1 MRNKNWKIF
10 SAIAMVLGAL
20 FLASTALAQG
30 LGINEV
36 GNGLGGSLG
45 AANSDP
51 REIAGKIINFSLG
64 FLGLIA
70 VGIILYAG
78 FRWMTS
84 GGSEEKIADA
94 KKMLIAGVIGLA
106 IILSSWGIATW
117 LINRIGESVNGG
129 GGYGYSDGDTQSC
142 GCGGV
147 MSYSNGSWGACI
159 GSDCGGCY
167 GLGCGQ
173 TSCDGSSIVS
183 GCQATAQMCGD
194 GNFCNDS
201 CVCEPQGEVGDSC
214 DADTENATCDAD
226 NNRCGEYLSCN
237 PDTCLCA
244 GSPVITSVSPI
255 GGFCQNEQN
264 KSCKTDADC
273 SDFCN
278 LSAPN
283 GAPGNFITISG
294 KSFGSYLDGT
304 SKVIFLGNGTE
315 KEADKPSVLNPS
327 CTEFWSDTQIVV
339 AVPNGVSSGAIRVI
353 AADASA
359 DATND
364 ERGPVIPDFR
374 ANGIIRP
381 GLCTLTPVSGTLSKQ
396 VSYFGVNLYAGQAY
410 FGNYEQN
417 VPGLVSS
424 FTNPA
429 GLAGTSTIP
438 NISSGDSGSFVKVA
452 LSGNF
457 ENSNY
462 LAFKKEREEGEGPF
476 ISSFSPSSGNIGQYV
491 TIYGSGFGGAKGSRK
506 VFFGDVEAD
515 YVFPDV
521 CLNSVWKNEQ
531 ITVKVPAGLD
541 DGDFVIKVDLEGEV
555 ISTDKI
561 NPNYFRFDKNLELK
575 TSLCKIDPIRGPAG
589 TPVSLWGEYFGREGS
604 ESTIKFNGS
613 SANATSTITK
623 DGRADK
629 LQTFVPQTAVTGP
642 VKVLKGGV
650 YGNELNFSVGS
661 CTSNADCGVQVC
673 CPANTYKV
681 GQCAASLDSCYVDV
695 PSSVYEWQFS
705 TSFSGDEEEVDSCA
719 GLAKYLG
726 ACSVGSCPNVP
737 GTCSPY
743 LGGEVFVGDCKYDC
757 SGVSACGISGSD
769 CSYDVNSDKCLKNLG
784 ASPSCDLSEDFTY
797 TLNGKELKTKKYCNA
812 DNKWEA
818 IITSSC
824 PDGFSRGQDNK
835 CVQLDSTCY
844 TCPSGLS
851 CESVAG
857 VSRCASPKL
866 CASGSTCRDIPSS
879 LDDKCVAAKD
889 GSCDC
894 CCTIGQSAR
903 DCCSYQK
910 DGQTY
915 QLECGSTCGSD
926 TQDDGSGLG
935 VCGGCAS
942 AGSDVISRDAACNC
956 SGHSGQYCEVNSS
969 APAGY
974 CTDCSKLS
982 SESCLEH
989 SNVCC
994 LDANGT
1000 LDTSDDICRGGGENT
1015 IKEGPDKGYCAYYNC
1030 STTEANSCDNIN
1042 VFKIGTYSS
1051 QTKCQEACQEEPCVN
1066 LVSKDSCEADTRCC
1080 FDAANSKCR
1089 QGEQLTSGVDK
1100 GYCAYYGCQ
1109 IPDGG
1114 DLESASCVASKTS
1127 SIGTYKSLVE
1137 CGKYCPTPP
1146 SGAGQSCAGASVT
1159 SQNSNPATCNISVC
1173 NYPGFACLALD
1184 GSLGSSGT
1192 DCGTC
1197 CCQPKTA
1204 TTEDSCKGVNDN
1216 LICLADKGSC
1226 TGANRGLCCGCS
1238 SDNECGSPESVGC
1251 GNDTC
1256 CEARPEITSSSPANL
1271 ASGVCR
1277 NAVIKVGFNQLMD
1290 ASSLLNNVVLVEEK
1304 SYGEGVCPSG
1314 QVALSDMQQM
1324 FAVNDNIFF
1333 KAKNIIASSWQ
1344 KIVSFFGLKA
1354 RKSFADSPSSDK
1366 LYCAVSGRI
1375 YIENTANDSSIS
1387 FAPSALLSP
1396 SANHYLIVK
1405 GDEDLNSKT
1414 GVISLK
1420 GIGFNGEGYFDG
1432 ASTTE
1437 AEFIKFNDKSY
1448 KNAAIIKF
1456 TTLSSDSPMSG
1467 ICAVDRL
1474 SLEPASYLFRTS
1486 DDALNSDEDDT
1497 PGSRTFDTKADRDKA
1512 FTIKALSSNG
1522 QALQPVTGY
1531 FWDYSFDIINKSIA
1545 SGTQVASD
1553 QYLVEAA
1560 SGVSDGETNLEALL
1574 DMNRFS
1580 AAGSCNTN
1588 TSCSCSNE
1596 SCPENCCNYYLG
1608 GDGFKASS
1616 DIYVFLCDNPWPAV
1630 AVDGS
1635 WSPWVDVSG
1644 NCNGGSSC
1652 PSYNY
1657 KFHYCR
1663 DAGAKGTL
1671 DDLPAIISNPVVRG
1685 QEGAFICSSDRNV
1698 NCSSGQER
1706 CGVDRNGDG
1715 TGDGFCVWSVLK
1727 ESYFF
1732 RENLPSDGEITA
1744 LTDLRTGGKVQ
1755 VDWRSNADQA
1765 DSYKVYY
1772 LKSGASAMLFKE
1784 VKAQEA
1790 CRLEGLI
1797 NVCSTIISGLSNDVN
1812 YLFKVSVVS
1821 ASKAESAA
1829 ANEKIVMP
1837 TDKTAPS
1844 IPVSLGAELVA
1855 SSTVVISWTENTD
1868 DTVLYRLYRG
1878 IRPTAYAESYDTAK
1892 KKPGIALNSLS
1903 FPNSA
1908 FSSGLNYFALSAL
1921 DSYGNESEKSI
1932 EIEFDNNIT
1941 YEEEF

>member
-1 MRNKNWKIF
+1 
-10 SAIAMVLGAL
+10 MVIGAL
-20 FLASTALAQG
+20 FLASAALAQG

-36 GNGLGGSLG
+36 GNGLGNSLG
-45 AANSDP
+45 AVNTDP
-51 REIAGKIINFSLG
+51 RAIAARIINFSLG

-70 VGIILYAG
+70 LGIILYAG
-78 FRWMTS
+78 FKWTTS

-94 KKMLIAGVIGLA
+94 KKMLIAGVVGLI
-106 IILSSWGIATW
+106 IILSSWAIATW
-117 LINRIGESVNGG
+117 LINRIGENVNGG

-147 MSYSNGSWGACI
+147 MSYSNGIWGDCI

-173 TSCDGSSIVS
+173 ASCDGSSIVS
-183 GCQATAQMCGD
+183 GCQATAQMCGA

-201 CVCEPQGEVGDSC
+201 CLCEPQGEVGDSC

-244 GSPVITSVSPI
+244 GSPVITSISPL

-294 KSFGSYLDGT
+294 KNFGDYVEGT
-304 SKVIFLGNGTE
+304 TKVVFLGNGTE
-315 KEADKPSVLNPS
+315 KDADKPSLLNPS
-327 CTEFWSDTQIVV
+327 CTEFWTDSQIVI
-339 AVPNGVSSGAIRVI
+339 AVPSGVSSGAIRVI

-359 DATND
+359 DTTND
-364 ERGPVIPDFR
+364 ERGPIIPDFR
-374 ANGIIRP
+374 SNGIIRP
-381 GLCTLTPVSGTLSKQ
+381 GLCELSPVSGTLSNQ
-396 VSYFGVNLYAGQAY
+396 VSYFGVNLYAGEAY
-410 FGNYEQN
+410 FGNYERN
-417 VPGLVSS
+417 VPGLVSN
-424 FTNPA
+424 FVNPA
-429 GLAGTSTIP
+429 GLAGTSSIP
-438 NISSGDSGSFVKVA
+438 NIGSGDSGSFVKVV

-476 ISSFSPSSGNIGQYV
+476 ISSFSPSSGNVGQYV
-491 TIYGSGFGGAKGSRK
+491 TIYGAGFGGAKGDKK

-515 YVFPDV
+515 YAFPDV
-521 CLNSVWKNEQ
+521 CLNSVWKNDQ
-531 ITVKVPAGLD
+531 VTVKVPTGLD
-541 DGDFVIKVDLEGEV
+541 DGNFTISIDLNDEI
-555 ISTDKI
+555 ISTAKI
-561 NPNYFRFDKNLELK
+561 NPNSFRFDKNLELK

-613 SANATSTITK
+613 SANATSTILK

-629 LQTFVPQTAVTGP
+629 LESFVPQEAITGP
-642 VKVLKGGV
+642 VKVLKAGV
-650 YGNELNFSVGS
+650 YGNELNFAVGS
-661 CTSNADCGVQVC
+661 CVTNSDCGVQVC
-673 CPANTYKV
+673 CPINTYKA

-695 PSSVYEWQFS
+695 PSSVYEWKFS
-705 TSFSGDEEEVDSCA
+705 TSFSGEEENIDSCA

-726 ACSVGSCPNVP
+726 ACSIGSCPNVP

-743 LGGEVFVGDCKYDC
+743 LGGETFVGDCKYDC
-757 SGVSACGISGSD
+757 SSISACGIGGSD
-769 CSYDVNSDKCLKNLG
+769 CSYDANSDKCLQNISGLG
-784 ASPSCDLSEDFTY
+784 SGNCDLNEDFTY
-797 TLNGKELKTKKYCNA
+797 TLNGKEITTDKYCNA
-812 DNKWEA
+812 DNRWE
-818 IITSSC
+818 IIVSSSC
-824 PDGFSRGQDNK
+824 PSGFSRGQDNK
-835 CVQLDSTCY
+835 CVDLNSNCATC
-844 TCPSGLS
+844 TSGLS
-851 CESVAG
+851 CESVSG
-857 VSRCASPKL
+857 IGRCASVKL
-866 CASGSTCRDIPSS
+866 CASGATCSDIPNS
-879 LDDKCVAAKD
+879 LNDKCVASKA

-926 TQDDGSGLG
+926 TEDDGSGLG

-942 AGSDVISRDAACNC
+942 AGNDIISRDAACNC
-956 SGHSGQYCEVNSS
+956 SGHNGQYCEVNAS

-982 SESCLEH
+982 AESCLEH

-1000 LDTSDDICRGGGENT
+1000 LDASDDICRGGGDNT

-1030 STTEANSCDNIN
+1030 STTEANSCDAIN

-1066 LVSKDSCEADTRCC
+1066 LGSKDACETDTRCC
-1080 FDAANSKCR
+1080 FDAANSTCR
-1089 QGEQLTSGVDK
+1089 QGEQLSSGLDK
-1100 GYCAYYGCQ
+1100 GYCAYYGCE
-1109 IPDGG
+1109 IPSEGG
-1114 DLESASCVASKTS
+1114 LEAASCVASKES
-1127 SIGTYKSLVE
+1127 SVGTYKSLVE

-1146 SGAGQSCAGASVT
+1146 SGAGQSCAGSSVT
-1159 SQNSNPATCNISVC
+1159 APSDNPAACNISVC
-1173 NYPGFACLALD
+1173 NYPGFACLAYD
-1184 GSLGSSGT
+1184 GALGSSGT

-1197 CCQPKTA
+1197 CCQPKTD
-1204 TTEDSCKGVNDN
+1204 TREDSCKSVSES
-1216 LICLADKGSC
+1216 LTCLADKGSC
-1226 TGANRGLCCGCS
+1226 TGASRGLCCGCS

-1256 CEARPEITSSSPANL
+1256 CEARPEIISTSPVNL
-1271 ASGVCR
+1271 TNGVCR
-1277 NAVIKVGFNQLMD
+1277 NALIRVDFNQLMD
-1290 ASSLLNNVVLVEEK
+1290 ASSLINNVLLLEEK
-1304 SYGEGVCPSG
+1304 SYAEGICPSG
-1314 QVALSDMQQM
+1314 QVALSDMQNV
-1324 FAVNDNIFF
+1324 FATNSSFL
-1333 KAKNIIASSWQ
+1333 AKTKNLFESSWL
-1344 KIVSFFGLKA
+1344 KLISFLGLNTKEVL
-1354 RKSFADSPSSDK
+1354 ADVPSPDK
-1366 LYCAVSGRI
+1366 LYCSIPGTV
-1375 YIENTANDSSIS
+1375 YIENTLSNSSIS
-1387 FAPSALLSP
+1387 FAPSSLLSP
-1396 SANHYLIVK
+1396 LANHYLIIK
-1405 GDEDLNSKT
+1405 GDEDLNSTT

-1432 ASTTE
+1432 TEMTE
-1437 AEFIKFNDKSY
+1437 AELITFNDRAY
-1448 KNAAIIKF
+1448 KNSEIIKF

-1467 ICAVDRL
+1467 ICAIDRL
-1474 SLEPASYLFRTS
+1474 SLSPSSYLFKTS
-1486 DDALNSDEDDT
+1486 ENALASDEDDT
-1497 PGSRTFDTKADRDKA
+1497 PGSKTFDTKADRDKA
-1512 FTIKALSSNG
+1512 FTASALSANG
-1522 QALQPVTGY
+1522 QSLQPVTGY
-1531 FWDYSFDIINKSIA
+1531 FWDYNFDIINESIA
-1545 SGTQVASD
+1545 SGAPASTT
-1553 QYLVEAA
+1553 QYLVAA
-1560 SGVSDGETNLEALL
+1560 ANGVSDGETSLEAFI

-1580 AAGSCNTN
+1580 AVGSCNTD
-1588 TSCSCSNE
+1588 TSCSCSGTT
-1596 SCPENCCNYYLG
+1596 CAENCCNYYLG

-1616 DIYVFLCDNPWPAV
+1616 NIYVFLCDNPWPNV
-1630 AVDGS
+1630 ASDGA

-1644 NCNGGSSC
+1644 NCTEGGIC

-1663 DAGAKGTL
+1663 DAGVKGTL
-1671 DDLPAIISNPVVRG
+1671 DDLPAIINNPVIRG
-1685 QEGAFICSSDRNV
+1685 QEGSYICSSDRSVDCAN
-1698 NCSSGQER
+1698 GQTH
-1706 CGVDRNGDG
+1706 CGVDRNNDG

-1732 RENLPSDGEITA
+1732 RESLPSDGEITA
-1744 LTDLRTGGKVQ
+1744 LTDLRTGGQVQ
-1755 VDWRSNADQA
+1755 IDWRSNADQA
-1765 DSYKVYY
+1765 DSYKIYY

-1784 VKAQEA
+1784 VKANDV

-1797 NVCSTIISGLSNDVN
+1797 NVCSTIISGLSNNIN

-1837 TDKTAPS
+1837 RDITAPS
-1844 IPVSLGAELVA
+1844 IPTSLKVELIS
-1855 SSTVVISWTENTD
+1855 SSTISVSWLENTD
-1868 DTVLYRLYRG
+1868 DTSFYRLYRG
-1878 IRPTAYAESYDTAK
+1878 IRPNAYAESYDTDK
-1892 KKPGIALNSLS
+1892 KKPGLALNTLS
-1903 FPNSA
+1903 FPNTA

-1921 DSYGNESEKSI
+1921 DIYGNESEKSI
-1932 EIEFDNNIT
+1932 EIEFDNNAN
-1941 YEEEF
+1941 